1 MQPCM
6 MPQTALNYPPRFQKC
21 CPLFAV
27 PMHHDRHGGDSY
39 REKSKRQREAGTVW
53 DKSHALSHVYC
64 YGRLFAKL
72 HANFNIAE
80 YRCFFFSVFKT
91 HYVFVWVCHVCCKC
105 INTGICGASF
115 YVYLCRLLV
124 SVLGFGGMVHFLI
137 RQHHQGLHFSVWD
150 PKLRH
155 VFEEHREEKR
165 RHNKFLFLGKSIPY
179 GDPKWQ
185 HWIQTKQKVNNFFFF
200 L

>member
-80 YRCFFFSVFKT
+80 YRCFFFQFSKLIMFLSECVMFAASVST
-91 HYVFVWVCHVCCKC
+91 LEYVVHHFMCIYVGYWFLYWDLVEWFIFSFVSTIKVC
-105 INTGICGASF
+105 T
-115 YVYLCRLLV
+115 
-124 SVLGFGGMVHFLI
+124 FLY
-137 RQHHQGLHFSVWD
+137 
-150 PKLRH
+150 
-155 VFEEHREEKR
+155 E
-165 RHNKFLFLGKSIPY
+165 IP
-179 GDPKWQ
+179 
-185 HWIQTKQKVNNFFFF
+185 N
-200 L
+200 